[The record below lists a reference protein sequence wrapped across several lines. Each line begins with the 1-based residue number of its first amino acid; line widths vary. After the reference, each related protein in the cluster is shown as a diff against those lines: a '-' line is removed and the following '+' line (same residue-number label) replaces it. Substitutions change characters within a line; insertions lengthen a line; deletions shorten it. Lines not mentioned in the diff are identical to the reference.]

1 MLGHVYPPPWAG
13 SALFLTSPGGQAGS
27 MPFVSKVTGVNLMG
41 LAATAITG
49 GRIEDGR
56 LAKKA
61 AKIKIKTTNADGLQP

>member
-1 MLGHVYPPPWAG
+1 
-13 SALFLTSPGGQAGS
+13 

-49 GRIEDGR
+49 GGIEDDR